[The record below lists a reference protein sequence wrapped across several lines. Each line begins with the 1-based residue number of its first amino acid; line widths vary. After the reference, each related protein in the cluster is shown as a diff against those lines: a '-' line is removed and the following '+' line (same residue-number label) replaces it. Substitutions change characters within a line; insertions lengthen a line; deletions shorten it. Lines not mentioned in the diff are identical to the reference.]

1 MSAGC
6 LSFFTPN
13 HASHAKQWLQKS
25 NQFTLVCFAC
35 LVEIIENKNEPSI
48 RKTKTLQELL
58 KLVSNEG
65 ILTLL
70 GENENVRSHLL
81 KCLWDSMEYEENKLT
96 QNITVIEIIHQL
108 CCALKPESFVEKI
121 IEKLATMLASTENVK
136 NASPQLDLLGK
147 LIQSI
152 PALTGNLFRKR
163 INLVNTLGK
172 WTSFPDES
180 TRSSL
185 FFILTHFYRFPE
197 GCTEISR
204 EVTDLVFR
212 ECCEVLT
219 TATSKQLQI
228 NSIALLQSLTAKENF
243 SGMSKAIT
251 SNMDRIM
258 TCLKKAFLSRV
269 ELVHTIATGCLNSLV
284 EFDESIIGTDLPGF
298 VFEVFSS
305 KNVTLLSLGLQTVS
319 RLLDNQQM
327 YTKGHVVYGFDA
339 MISALLEAAD
349 TKNIKVLRQ
358 GFEVL
363 RKIFENCP
371 EELVLISSQTVLK
384 KCLAAIAKGLS
395 TCDDN
400 VILRAT
406 SCLGVMLEIRHY
418 GCDVPYSQLGDMV
431 EVVVRRLEKVCN
443 SSGHWSRVETKGKC
457 FFEKD
462 RQKEEGAEKREIMNK
477 ESEAKEINK
486 SMKPRRDNKSKNE
499 EM

>member
-1 MSAGC
+1 MSSTCSSAGC

-25 NQFTLVCFAC
+25 NQLTLVCFAC
-35 LVEIIENKNEPSI
+35 LVEIVENKNELSVK
-48 RKTKTLQELL
+48 KTKTLQELL

-70 GENENVRSHLL
+70 AENENVRVHLL
-81 KCLWDSMEYEENKLT
+81 KCLWDLMEYEENKLT
-96 QNITVIEIIHQL
+96 QNITVIEIIHRL
-108 CCALKPESFVEKI
+108 CCALKSESFVEKVM
-121 IEKLATMLASTENVK
+121 EKLATSLASTENVK
-136 NASPQLDLLGK
+136 KASPHLDLLGK

-163 INLVNTLGK
+163 VNLVNTLGK
-172 WTSFPDES
+172 WTSFPDEG

-197 GCTEISR
+197 GCAEISR

-219 TATSKQLQI
+219 TATSKELQI
-228 NSIALLQSLTAKENF
+228 NSIALLQSLTTKENF

-269 ELVHTIATGCLNSLV
+269 ELVQTIATGCLNNLV
-284 EFDESIIGTDLPGF
+284 QFDKNMISTDLPGF
-298 VFEVFSS
+298 VFEVFTS
-305 KNVTLLSLGLQTVS
+305 KNVALLSLGLQTVS
-319 RLLDNQQM
+319 CLLDDQHM

-339 MISALLEAAD
+339 MLSTLLEAAN
-349 TKNIKVLRQ
+349 TKSIKVLKQ
-358 GFEVL
+358 GLEVL
-363 RKIFENCP
+363 RKMFENCP
-371 EELVLISSQTVLK
+371 EELVLLSSQTVLK
-384 KCLAAIAKGLS
+384 KCLLAISKGLS

-406 SCLGVMLEIRHY
+406 SCLAEVLDVRHY
-418 GCDVPYSQLGDMV
+418 GCDVPCGQLGEMV
-431 EVVVRRLEKVCN
+431 EVVVARLEKICS
-443 SSGHWSRVETKGKC
+443 SSGHWSRIETKGKY
-457 FFEKD
+457 
-462 RQKEEGAEKREIMNK
+462 
-477 ESEAKEINK
+477 
-486 SMKPRRDNKSKNE
+486 
-499 EM
+499 